1 MLMNAFCAYPQ
12 KDRKGFFGFI
22 KISRDMKKL
31 LIIIVL
37 PIFLVLA
44 GFKFANSFEKDVVKA
59 TQPKVEEMQP
69 EIAVE
74 KVEEKAEEVV
84 DTPEKSADEILKGKA
99 SYYADKYHGRTTA
112 NGETFDKRAMTAAH
126 KSLPFN
132 TMVKVTNL
140 NNGKSVVVRI
150 NDRGPYI
157 KGRIID
163 LSEKAAEDI
172 AMVMKGVV
180 DVEVEILEAR

>member
-1 MLMNAFCAYPQ
+1 MRKFFILFILPVVFVLVGFGLVNSSENKPVEQTEVTISAETVENTETEVPVKTIENAA
-12 KDRKGFFGFI
+12 RTA
-22 KISRDMKKL
+22 KKE
-31 LIIIVL
+31 VK
-37 PIFLVLA
+37 P
-44 GFKFANSFEKDVVKA
+44 AN
-59 TQPKVEEMQP
+59 
-69 EIAVE
+69 
-74 KVEEKAEEVV
+74 
-84 DTPEKSADEILKGKA
+84 EILNGKA

-132 TMVKVTNL
+132 TNVKVTNL
-140 NNGKSVVVRI
+140 DNGKSVVVRI

-172 AMVMKGVV
+172 GMIRKGVV
-180 DVEVEILEAR
+180 NVEVEILEGR